1 MTSELL
7 TWIGLGVLAY
17 AIGSIPTAYL
27 VTRFKMKRD
36 IRLLGDQNSGAANVF
51 RNVGPKAGMGVGAVD
66 IIKGGV
72 AVLVVRGI
80 ADNTGME
87 MMAGIAALAGHNWPA
102 HLKFRGGRG
111 AATAVGVMIA
121 MIPLIALPLGAL
133 GLVALYYTK
142 RATIALAMFLIAVAV
157 LVWPAGYSTGV
168 SLYALAI
175 PLLVGLSHLCST
187 RIFAPVPMADHTESP
202 LPQE

>member
-1 MTSELL
+1 MISELL
-7 TWIGLGVLAY
+7 TWIGLGLLAY

-27 VTRFKMKRD
+27 VTRFKVRRD

-51 RNVGPKAGMGVGAVD
+51 RNVGTKAGMGVGAVD

-121 MIPLIALPLGAL
+121 MIPLIALPVGAL
-133 GLVALYYTK
+133 CLVALYYTK
-142 RATIALAMFLIAVAV
+142 RAIVPLAMFLIAVAV
-157 LVWPAGYSTGV
+157 LVWPAGYSTEV

-187 RIFAPVPMADHTESP
+187 RIFAPAPAPGHTESP
-202 LPQE
+202 LPQK

>member
-1 MTSELL
+1 VISELL

-27 VTRFKMKRD
+27 VTRFKTKRD
-36 IRLLGDQNSGAANVF
+36 IRRLGDQNSGAANVF

-111 AATAVGVMIA
+111 AATSVGVMIA

-142 RATIALAMFLIAVAV
+142 RAIVALAMFLIAVAV

-187 RIFAPVPMADHTESP
+187 RIFAPVPVPGHTESP